1 MENMMSLYD
10 YLGHAAGGNL
20 GKEVFRVAKAKG
32 VKMGVREV
40 SNLKYTGK
48 ITLYP
53 KAFLEEYFTPP
64 VMDEDKLPF

>member
-1 MENMMSLYD
+1 MMSLYD
-10 YLGHAAGGNL
+10 YLGHAAGKNL
-20 GKEVFRVAKAKG
+20 GKEIFKVAKAKG
-32 VKMGVREV
+32 IKTGIREV

-64 VMDEDKLPF
+64 VAMDEDKLPF